1 MINYNLILYI
11 GIAFFMVGFL
21 LFLFCQYKIRDCE
34 IAEFKNEQL
43 SKSFNKQKEKDVQL
57 LNTIRAQR
65 KSHIARG
72 KKWTM
77 KVY

>member
-72 KKWTM
+72 KK
-77 KVY
+77 

>member
-43 SKSFNKQKEKDVQL
+43 HQSFIKQKEKEKNNL
-57 LNTIRAQR
+57 
-65 KSHIARG
+65 
-72 KKWTM
+72 
-77 KVY
+77 

>member
-11 GIAFFMVGFL
+11 GIAFFIVGFL

-43 SKSFNKQKEKDVQL
+43 HQSFIKQKEKEKNNL
-57 LNTIRAQR
+57 
-65 KSHIARG
+65 
-72 KKWTM
+72 
-77 KVY
+77 

>member
-21 LFLFCQYKIRDCE
+21 LFLFCQYKIRECE
-34 IAEFKNEQL
+34 IADFKNEQL
-43 SKSFNKQKEKDVQL
+43 HQSFIKQKQKDVQL
-57 LNTIRAQR
+57 LNTIKAQR

-72 KKWTM
+72 KK
-77 KVY
+77 

>member
-21 LFLFCQYKIRDCE
+21 LFLFCQHKIRECE

-43 SKSFNKQKEKDVQL
+43 HQSFIKQKQKEKNNL
-57 LNTIRAQR
+57 WI
-65 KSHIARG
+65 
-72 KKWTM
+72 M